1 MSYPSAPPPSEGV
14 NPYGNQPGEGDRA
27 DNPATPSQQPDVPQP
42 PSSAQPWQTP
52 AVPAYG
58 TPPPSAYDAPPAP
71 PTPSGYGS
79 PSQQYGQPTYG
90 GPSTSYSPYLAA
102 GHVPG
107 APGYSGWYASSRDN
121 GKGTGA
127 LIMGIL
133 SIVLCFGSLLG
144 IGLGIGAVIM
154 GSQGRRAVA
163 GGTADNGGVATTGY
177 VLGIIG
183 IVLGVITSLGYL
195 TNAVQ

>member
-1 MSYPSAPPPSEGV
+1 MSYPSAPPPSGGV
-14 NPYGNQPGEGDRA
+14 NPYGNQHGQGEQSEV
-27 DNPATPSQQPDVPQP
+27 PAVPSSQPDVPQP
-42 PSSAQPWQTP
+42 PVPPSGGQPWQTP
-52 AVPAYG
+52 AMPAYG
-58 TPPPSAYDAPPAP
+58 TPPPSTYDVPPPP
-71 PTPSGYGS
+71 PTPPGYGS

-90 GPSTSYSPYLAA
+90 GPAGSYSPYLAT
-102 GHVPG
+102 GQVPG
-107 APGYSGWYASSRDN
+107 APGWYASSRDN

-133 SIVLCFGSLLG
+133 SIVFCAGSLLG

-183 IVLGVITSLGYL
+183 IVLSVIASLGYL